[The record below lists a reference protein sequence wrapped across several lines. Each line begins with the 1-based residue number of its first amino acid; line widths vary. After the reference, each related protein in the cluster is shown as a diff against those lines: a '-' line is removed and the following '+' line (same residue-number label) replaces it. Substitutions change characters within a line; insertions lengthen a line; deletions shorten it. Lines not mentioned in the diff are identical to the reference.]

1 MAKTLFNG
9 FTTVQGPKVRNIHDI
24 DLAKQDLMN
33 HFYTKKG
40 ERIMNPEFGSMVWSL
55 IFEPWDDTVEDAV
68 REDCV
73 DIISKDPR
81 WKLDGVNTYSSQNAL
96 SVQLRLVYQPTDK
109 VEIMALNFDRELNE
123 EV

>member
-40 ERIMNPEFGSMVWSL
+40 ERIMNPDFGSMIWSL
-55 IFEPWDDTVEDAV
+55 MFEPWDDTVEDAV
-68 REDCV
+68 QEDCV

-81 WKLDGVNTYSSQNAL
+81 WKLEGVNTHSSQNSL
-96 SVQLRLVYQPTDK
+96 GVQLRLVYQPTDK